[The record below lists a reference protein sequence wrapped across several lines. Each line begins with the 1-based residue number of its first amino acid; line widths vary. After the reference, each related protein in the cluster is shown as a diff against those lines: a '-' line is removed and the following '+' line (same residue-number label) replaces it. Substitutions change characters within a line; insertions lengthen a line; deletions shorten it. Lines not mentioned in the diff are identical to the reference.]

1 MFSGGKDSCYSIWL
15 AQHQAWEIERLV
27 TVKPATRDSFMFH
40 YPNVD
45 WTGLQAQ
52 SMGIRHTLVSAGSN
66 ELLELEEALR
76 KLKVDERLDGLVT
89 GAVSS
94 EYQKARFDN
103 LCERV
108 GLRSFNPLWHKK
120 PDIMVNDFVSAG
132 FTIIVSGVAASGLD
146 ASWLGK
152 ELTQTEWKRLRDISI
167 KFGIHLA
174 GEGGEYESFVIDA
187 PHFSKSLCIDQSE
200 NVWEGQSGYLKID
213 RASLME

>member
-45 WTGLQAQ
+45 WTSLQAQ
-52 SMGIRHTLVSAGSN
+52 SMGIRHTLVSAGTN

-108 GLRSFNPLWHKK
+108 GLRSFSPLWHKN
-120 PDIMVNDFVSAG
+120 PDTVVGDLVSAG
-132 FTIIVSGVAASGLD
+132 FKIIMSGV
-146 ASWLGK
+146 
-152 ELTQTEWKRLRDISI
+152 
-167 KFGIHLA
+167 
-174 GEGGEYESFVIDA
+174 
-187 PHFSKSLCIDQSE
+187 
-200 NVWEGQSGYLKID
+200 
-213 RASLME
+213 